1 MSVVVLGGGSWFLLA
16 PCDFMQNAVEIVYYP
31 LCGCFANTR
40 CLWLVLLSIESVASR
55 DLRFCIRFVMD
66 AIPLVKAIIGVG
78 ASIAMWCA

>member
-40 CLWLVLLSIESVASR
+40 CLWLVLLSIESVA
-55 DLRFCIRFVMD
+55 LYRFIRFVMD